1 MPGYLGLL
9 LEELFEESAKT
20 DFKDK
25 FGEQTFQNFE
35 KAKQRLKNNNM
46 SVDYGQYLKMD
57 KEDVDN
63 LILSLYDDEKDAQ
76 KKRVLKGEDKEI
88 RGKYNYLGEKGGYK
102 IYQPLDVQ
110 ASMDLGVNTGWCTT
124 GRYGHYGH
132 PEFTPSEED
141 AERHFNDYTERYG
154 IKLYY
159 FLNPST
165 MYGEYAVALYP
176 TRMLN
181 VNKIV
186 NGIYVS
192 STNFELFNAEDELDY
207 SAVTKLPLDIIP
219 DINIESY
226 KLDTVTGYPES
237 LELLSIEEAR
247 ELPESVIKYGASWWL
262 RSHGK
267 NPYNADF
274 VHFRGEISDL
284 GKYVQN
290 SYIAVCPALKISNPK
305 PSNLELYGKY
315 LVNNES
321 IGIYNEFIGIYIGD
335 NKFLYKGRVIY
346 HRFDSESNDYET
358 SDIKQYLNI
367 WLKEL
372 QSKSKDMKESLT
384 GIADRM
390 KLLEELFE
398 ESAKTDFRDKF
409 GEQTLQNFDKAR
421 QRLKNNNLSVDYGQ
435 YLKMDKEEVDNLIL
449 SLYDD
454 KKDAQ
459 RKRMIKGE
467 DKEIR
472 GKYNYLGEKGGYK
485 IYQPL
490 DVQASM
496 DLGVNTGWCTTGR
509 YGHYGHPEF
518 TPSEREAAKHF
529 DRYTKDYKIKLYY
542 FLNPDTMYGE
552 YAIALYPRIL
562 NIEKEINGS
571 YVSSTNFELF
581 TAEDKLDFSAMD
593 KLPLDV
599 IPDINIVSQ
608 KLDVVNGYPESLE
621 LLSIEEAEKL
631 PESVRKYTSVYW
643 LRSPSRRPFYA
654 SHYAACVS
662 SESWILDFGVQVH
675 RKPLAVR
682 PVLKISNPKPSDLE
696 LYKKYYVNNDKFMGI
711 YIGDN
716 KFLYTGKV
724 IKQRFNKEPDNYDE
738 ESNNYETSEIK
749 QFVDKWLKKLQ
760 NKSKKMKESLN
771 ESVNAN
777 EPIIDFLKNINFG
790 DEFDFEKVGDWEI
803 SAWITSPRHNF
814 SDGFYIVQ
822 IDNDKLNK
830 HYTIPDSQ
838 SKGEFES
845 KKDKVI
851 KRMKESLNRRNNKM
865 TLNEY
870 KRSRNLKEGFYPSD
884 YDEELEYDWYDE
896 GLTFD
901 RDTPSKYEFDNARE
915 AKAALSTALSHGY
928 VDSWREGV
936 FVYIAGRKEKGLKED
951 FYWDEEDSFF
961 TREDLDEF
969 QSELEYE
976 LPEVVFHK
984 TYFEPGN
991 SLEVDWD
998 YEGWEETTKVKVD
1011 MRRIRYPR
1019 DLIRRYAPIVIGMI
1033 KDSYEKMERELN
1045 ESYLKEDWDSLRDLA
1060 EEMINY
1066 LNDNDVSWVDIYRIN
1081 DDGPLSSITLE
1092 IDGDWKHDHLRA
1104 NYLLNMKYGDRIKS
1118 IQDYSLEDTGN
1129 DWGKEAHVI
1138 RLK

>member
-76 KKRVLKGEDKEI
+76 KKRILKGEDKEI

-124 GRYGHYGH
+124 GRYGHEGH
-132 PEFTPSEED
+132 PDFTPSEKE
-141 AERHFNDYTERYG
+141 ATRHFDEYTEEYG
-154 IKLYY
+154 VKLYY

-176 TRMLN
+176 EMLD
-181 VNKIV
+181 VNKEI

-192 STNFELFNAEDELDY
+192 STNFELFNAEDYLDY
-207 SAVTKLPLDIIP
+207 SNMYNLPLDVIP
-219 DINIESY
+219 NIDIVSY
-226 KLDTVTGYPES
+226 KIGTVIGYPES

-247 ELPESVIKYGASWWL
+247 ELPKSVKKYADWWWL
-262 RSHGK
+262 QSPG
-267 NPYNADF
+267 
-274 VHFRGEISDL
+274 V
-284 GKYVQN
+284 N
-290 SYIAVCPALKISNPK
+290 SYLVTYVSRHGGVNDIGNYGDSSSPTVCPVLKVLNLESP
-305 PSNLELYGKY
+305 NLELYEMY
-315 LVNNES
+315 NVNNE
-321 IGIYNEFIGIYIGD
+321 YIGIYIGG
-335 NKFLYKGRVIY
+335 NKFLYKGKAIH
-346 HRFDSESNDYET
+346 HRFDGESNDYET
-358 SDIKQYLNI
+358 SEIKQFLDN

-384 GIADRM
+384 RIDDKM
-390 KLLEELFE
+390 KLFEELFE

-409 GEQTLQNFDKAR
+409 GEKTLQNFDKAN
-421 QRLKNNNLSVDYGQ
+421 QRLKNNGYSTDYGQ
-435 YLKMDKEEVDNLIL
+435 YLKMSQEEIDNLIL

-472 GKYNYLGEKGGYK
+472 GKYNYLD
-485 IYQPL
+485 QPL

-608 KLDVVNGYPESLE
+608 KLDIITGYPESLE

-631 PESVRKYTSVYW
+631 PESVRKYNSVYW
-643 LRSPSRRPFYA
+643 LRSPSRNPLYPERNQ
-654 SHYAACVS
+654 YAACVS
-662 SESWILDFGVQVH
+662 YEGWILDFGYHVH

-716 KFLYTGKV
+716 KFLYTGKI

-749 QFVDKWLKKLQ
+749 QFVDKWLKRLQ
-760 NKSKKMKESLN
+760 NKSKK
-771 ESVNAN
+771 
-777 EPIIDFLKNINFG
+777 
-790 DEFDFEKVGDWEI
+790 
-803 SAWITSPRHNF
+803 
-814 SDGFYIVQ
+814 
-822 IDNDKLNK
+822 
-830 HYTIPDSQ
+830 
-838 SKGEFES
+838 
-845 KKDKVI
+845 
-851 KRMKESLNRRNNKM
+851 MKESLNRRNNKM

-870 KRSRNLKEGFYPSD
+870 KRTRKKNLTESFEKGSFVVVDNHYPDCEYQRSFDGSMIVCCTYKVIDDLGDKLLCRDPRRRYRKGTTLGELIDKEDILFSSNDLYEAQSFHSNFVKNFD
-884 YDEELEYDWYDE
+884 YDKVKSANVNE
-896 GLTFD
+896 
-901 RDTPSKYEFDNARE
+901 
-915 AKAALSTALSHGY
+915 
-928 VDSWREGV
+928 SWV
-936 FVYIAGRKEKGLKED
+936 KSLKED

-961 TREDLDEF
+961 TRDDLDEF

-1092 IDGDWKHDHLRA
+1092 IDGDWKHDHLKA
-1104 NYLLNMKYGDRIKS
+1104 NYLLNMKYGNRIKS
-1118 IQDYSLEDTGN
+1118 IQDYSLEDTGS